1 MSALA
6 RAQHALLDALLQP
19 RPPQDGWDAAGIDV
33 YRANAHAHAERTLAA
48 TYPVV
53 HALVGDEAHHA
64 LARALWHHHPP
75 TRGDLAE
82 WGGAL
87 AGFIEAQHDLA
98 GLPWLG
104 DVARVEWALHQ
115 AGRAPDARPDPASF
129 GLLQQHAPEHLR
141 AVLAPGTSL
150 IESPWPVLS
159 VIDAHLHGD
168 PGFDEVAERLRQHVS
183 EAVRVWRPDGQVR
196 AAVID
201 AGVAHFEGL
210 LAAGHSLGH
219 ALDAAPVDIA
229 AWLPEAVQH
238 GRLLGFA
245 PHAPTQQPGDPT

>member
-33 YRANAHAHAERTLAA
+33 YRVNAHAHAERTLAA

-53 HALVGDEAHHA
+53 HALVGDDAHHA
-64 LARALWHHHPP
+64 LARALWHHLPP
-75 TRGDLAE
+75 ARGDLAE

-87 AGFIEAQHDLA
+87 AGFIDAQADLA

-115 AGRAPDARPDPASF
+115 AGRAADARPDPASF
-129 GLLQQHAPEHLR
+129 GLLHLHAPEHLR
-141 AVLAPGTSL
+141 ARLAPGTAV

-159 VIDAHLHGD
+159 VIDAHLHGE
-168 PGFDEVAERLRQHVS
+168 PGFDEVADRLCQRVS
-183 EAVRVWRPDGQVR
+183 EPVRVWRPDGQVR

-201 AGVAHFEGL
+201 AGVARFEAL
-210 LAAGHSLGH
+210 LAAGASLGH
-219 ALDAAPVDIA
+219 ALDAAPIDIA

-238 GRLLGFA
+238 GRLLGIA
-245 PHAPTQQPGDPT
+245 PLAHTPPTGDPT

>member
-19 RPPQDGWDAAGIDV
+19 RPPESGWDAVGIDV

-53 HALVGDEAHHA
+53 HALVGDAAHHA
-64 LARALWHHHPP
+64 LARALWHHQPP

-87 AGFIEAQHDLA
+87 ADFIAAQDDLA

-115 AGRAPDARPDPASF
+115 AGRAPDAHPDPASF
-129 GLLQQHAPEHLR
+129 KLLQQHAPEHLR
-141 AVLAPGTSL
+141 AVLAPGTA
-150 IESPWPVLS
+150 IVESPWPVLS
-159 VIDAHLHGD
+159 VIDAHLHGE
-168 PGFDEVAERLRQHVS
+168 PGFDAVAERLRQRTS
-183 EAVRVWRPDGQVR
+183 EPVRVWRPDGQVR

-201 AGVAHFEGL
+201 AGVARFEAL
-210 LAAGHSLGH
+210 LAAGASLGL
-219 ALDAAPVDIA
+219 ALDTAPIAIA

-245 PHAPTQQPGDPT
+245 ELPTTQPPGDPA